1 MKRETIRK
9 RKRKGQDSGR
19 NGSTSTG
26 KRGKME
32 WVRQGGMGCYLK
44 LENLL
49 FLLLGCK
56 VPQWKIMCCFVN
68 QLLQFLV
75 SEYFSMLLNF
85 KGLPKEEFVKK
96 PHQVLELLCG
106 QVRRHLCRMWIGDV
120 LGRDSSSDY
129 LQWGGEKRK
138 LEKRQEQAT
147 AWQVTSGCKQDC
159 FLIDRWVDK
168 EQG

>member
-1 MKRETIRK
+1 MKREKIRK

-96 PHQVLELLCG
+96 NPTRFWSYSVGRSGTIFAGCGLVMFQAEILLLIICSG
-106 QVRRHLCRMWIGDV
+106 VGKRESWK
-120 LGRDSSSDY
+120 RDRSRP
-129 LQWGGEKRK
+129 QPGK
-138 LEKRQEQAT
+138 
-147 AWQVTSGCKQDC
+147 
-159 FLIDRWVDK
+159 
-168 EQG
+168 